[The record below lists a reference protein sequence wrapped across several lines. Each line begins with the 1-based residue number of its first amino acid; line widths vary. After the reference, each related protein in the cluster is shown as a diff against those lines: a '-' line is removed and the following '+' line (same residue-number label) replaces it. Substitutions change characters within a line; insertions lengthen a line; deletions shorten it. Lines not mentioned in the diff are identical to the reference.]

1 MAYQSEADLEK
12 QLIDQ
17 LVKQGFEQVIILD
30 EAALETNFRHQVQLH
45 NEADLAGEP
54 LTDIEFS
61 RILVHLKGKSVF
73 RSAQLLREKYPLER
87 ENGQT
92 VYLDFFDSQQWCKNR
107 FQVTNQTTIQGKYE
121 NRYDVTIL
129 INGLPVVQ
137 IELKRRGIE
146 LKEAFNQIMRYKN
159 HSFTGLYR
167 YLQLFVVS
175 NGVESKYFANNDK
188 ELNYQQT
195 FYWSDECNQRL
206 QQLQE
211 FAADLL
217 EPCRLAKMLA
227 RYMVINE
234 TDKTML
240 VMRPYQV
247 YAVEALVKRAEETA
261 NNGYI
266 WHTTGSGKTL
276 TSFKASQII
285 SRISTIKKVFFLVDR
300 KDLDAQTISEFN
312 KFSPD
317 SVDITDKTDT
327 LVKQITDIR
336 RPLIVTTIQKMAHA
350 IKNPRYSQIMTQ
362 YKNERIVFIIDECHR
377 SQFGDM
383 HKAINIHFTKAQY
396 FGFTGTPRFFENK
409 SQEGRTTADLFQ
421 TCLHTYLIKDA
432 ISDGNVLGFSTEM
445 IKTFDAG
452 YDPDDDTQ
460 VEAIDTAEIFENE
473 IRLGNIVQHIV
484 QNHDIKT
491 RNRKYTA
498 IFTVPSIPLLVKY
511 YDLFKRYNDKNL
523 KIAGIF
529 TFGANEDSEGRDEHS
544 RDSLERM
551 IHDYNEIFKTNYS
564 TDTFSNYFTDVS
576 KKVKRAEIDIL
587 IVVNMFLTG
596 FDSKLLNTLYID
608 KNLKYHDLIQAYS
621 RTNRIES
628 SEKPFGNIVSY
639 RNLKKRTDDA
649 IRLFSQTDSTDVVL
663 MESMGT
669 YVEQW
674 QQFLVELQT
683 LAPTPESVTSLI
695 DEEDQLKFV
704 KCFQQLAKLLLRL
717 ETFTEFSFDSIV
729 LGLSEQ
735 MYQDYRSHYFTLY
748 EETKK
753 LKGQKVSVLQDIDFV
768 MEVMFRDKI
777 NVHYILEL
785 INQIDLT
792 NPTKRDVDIQVILD
806 KLNRNEDPQL
816 KSKIELIEAFLRQVV
831 PTLEADDSIAVHY
844 QEFIQKH
851 REQSLAAFAQQ
862 IGLATDKVDTYI
874 SEYEYS
880 GLIDGPTID
889 SDIRQDLKLGLKS
902 RKTMRQKITDFIFE
916 HVELYTY

>member
-1 MAYQSEADLEK
+1 MSYQSEADLEK
-12 QLIDQ
+12 QLIAQ
-17 LVKQGFEQVIILD
+17 LVKQGFDQITIPD
-30 EAALETNFRHQVQLH
+30 EATLEANFRQQVQLH
-45 NEADLAGEP
+45 NEEKLGGEP
-54 LTDIEFS
+54 LTDIEFN
-61 RILVHLKGKSVF
+61 RILVYLKGKSIF
-73 RSAQLLREKYPLER
+73 RSAQLLRDKCPLER
-87 ENGQT
+87 ESGQT
-92 VYLDFFDSQQWCKNR
+92 IYLEFFDSQQWCKNR
-107 FQVTNQTTIQGKYE
+107 FQVTNQTTVQGKYE
-121 NRYDVTIL
+121 NRYDVTLL

-195 FYWSDECNQRL
+195 FYWSDENNQRL

-211 FAADLL
+211 FTTSLL
-217 EPCRLAKMLA
+217 EPCRLAKMIA

-234 TDKTML
+234 TDKAIL

-261 NNGYI
+261 NHGYI

-285 SRISTIKKVFFLVDR
+285 SRIPTIKKVFFLVDR

-312 KFSPD
+312 KFSPESID
-317 SVDITDKTDT
+317 TTDKTDT
-327 LVKQITDIR
+327 LVKQIGDSR
-336 RPLIVTTIQKMAHA
+336 RKLIVTTIQKMANA
-350 IKNPRYSQIMTQ
+350 IKNPRYAKIMDQ
-362 YKNERIVFIIDECHR
+362 YKTDRVVFIIDECHR
-377 SQFGDM
+377 SQFGEM
-383 HKAINIHFTKAQY
+383 HKAINLHFAKAQY
-396 FGFTGTPRFFENK
+396 FGFTGTPRFFENQ
-409 SQEGRTTADLFQ
+409 SQEGRTTADLFE

-460 VEAIDTAEIFENE
+460 VEGIDTTEIFENE
-473 IRLGNIVQHIV
+473 IRLGNIVQHIL
-484 QNHDIKT
+484 QNHDVKT

-498 IFTVPSIPLLVKY
+498 IFTVPSIQVLVKY
-511 YDLFKRYNDKNL
+511 YDLFKQHNDKNL

-529 TFGANEDSEGRDEHS
+529 TFGANEDAEGRDEHS

-551 IHDYNEIFKTNYS
+551 ISDYNETFKTNYT
-564 TDTFSNYFTDVS
+564 TDTFANYFSDVS
-576 KKVKRAEIDIL
+576 KKVKQAEIDIL
-587 IVVNMFLTG
+587 LVVNMFLTG
-596 FDSKLLNTLYID
+596 FDSKLLNTLYVD

-663 MESMGT
+663 MESMAT
-669 YVEQW
+669 YVQQW
-674 QQFLVELQT
+674 QQVFVELQALT
-683 LAPTPESVTSLI
+683 PTPASVPDLI
-695 DEEDQLKFV
+695 DEEQQLKFI

-717 ETFTEFSFDSIV
+717 ETFTEFKFDEAV

-735 MYQDYRSHYFTLY
+735 AYQDYRSHYFTLY
-748 EETKK
+748 ENTKK
-753 LKGQKVSVLQDIDFV
+753 LKGQKASVLQDIDFV

-785 INQIDLT
+785 INQIDLGDT
-792 NPTKRDVDIQVILD
+792 KKRDFDIQAILD
-806 KLNRNEDPQL
+806 KLNKNEDPQL

-831 PTLEADDSIAVHY
+831 PTLEADDSVPVRY
-844 QEFIQKH
+844 QEFIQQH
-851 REQSLAAFAQQ
+851 RMHSLEQFANQ
-862 IGLATDKVDTYI
+862 IGLETNKVNTYV

-880 GLIDGPTID
+880 GLIDGPLID
-889 SDIRQDLKLGLKS
+889 ADIRQDLKLGLKQ
-902 RKTMRQKITDFIFE
+902 RKTTRQQITEFICE
-916 HVELYTY
+916 HVNLYG

>member
-1 MAYQSEADLEK
+1 MSYQSEADLEK
-12 QLIDQ
+12 QLIAQ
-17 LVKQGFEQVIILD
+17 LVKQGFDQITIPD
-30 EAALETNFRHQVQLH
+30 EAALEANFRYQVQLH
-45 NEADLAGEP
+45 NADILGGEP
-54 LTDIEFS
+54 LTDIEFN
-61 RILVHLKGKSVF
+61 RILVYLKGKSIF

-87 ENGQT
+87 ESGQT
-92 VYLDFFDSQQWCKNR
+92 VYFEFFDSQQWCKNR
-107 FQVTNQTTIQGKYE
+107 FQITNQTTVQGKYE
-121 NRYDVTIL
+121 NRYDVTLL

-195 FYWSDECNQRL
+195 FYWSDENNQRL

-211 FAADLL
+211 FAASLL

-227 RYMVINE
+227 RYMVLNE
-234 TDKTML
+234 TDKAML

-285 SRISTIKKVFFLVDR
+285 SRIPTVKKVFFLVDR

-317 SVDITDKTDT
+317 SVDTTDKTDT
-327 LVKQITDIR
+327 LVKQITDST
-336 RPLIVTTIQKMAHA
+336 RPLIVTTIQKMANA
-350 IKNPRYSQIMTQ
+350 IKNPRYTHFMDQ
-362 YKNERIVFIIDECHR
+362 YKDDRVVFIIDECHR
-377 SQFGDM
+377 SQFGEM
-383 HKAINIHFTKAQY
+383 HKAITLHFAKAQY
-396 FGFTGTPRFFENK
+396 FGFTGTPRFFENQ
-409 SQEGRTTADLFQ
+409 SQEGRTTADLFE

-452 YDPDDDTQ
+452 YDPDDDLQ
-460 VEAIDTAEIFENE
+460 VEGIDTAEIFENE

-484 QNHDIKT
+484 QNHDVKT

-498 IFTVPSIPLLVKY
+498 IFTVPSIQVLIQY
-511 YDLFKRYNDKNL
+511 YDLFQQHNDKNL

-529 TFGANEDSEGRDEHS
+529 TFGANEDAEGRDEHS

-551 IHDYNEIFKTNYS
+551 ITDYNGLFKTNYS
-564 TDTFSNYFTDVS
+564 TDTFANYFSDVS
-576 KKVKRAEIDIL
+576 KKVKQAEIDIL
-587 IVVNMFLTG
+587 LVVNMFLTG
-596 FDSKLLNTLYID
+596 FDSKLLNTLYVD

-639 RNLKKRTDDA
+639 RNLKKRTDEA
-649 IRLFSQTDSTDVVL
+649 IRLFSQTDSTDIVL
-663 MESMGT
+663 MESMPT
-669 YVEQW
+669 YVQQW
-674 QQFLVELQT
+674 QVVFAELQT
-683 LAPTPESVTSLI
+683 LAPTPASVSDLI
-695 DEEDQLKFV
+695 DEEAQLKFV

-717 ETFTEFSFDSIV
+717 ETFIEFNFDEAV

-735 MYQDYRSHYFTLY
+735 AYQDYRSHYFTLY

-753 LKGQKVSVLQDIDFV
+753 LKGQKASVLQDIDFV

-785 INQIDLT
+785 ICQIDLDDP
-792 NPTKRDVDIQVILD
+792 NKRDFDIQAILD
-806 KLNRNEDPQL
+806 KLDKNEDPQL
-816 KSKIELIEAFLRQVV
+816 KSKIELLEAFLRQVV
-831 PTLEADDSIAVHY
+831 PTLEADDSVPVRY
-844 QEFIQKH
+844 QEFIQQH
-851 REQSLAAFAQQ
+851 RMHSLEQFASQ
-862 IGLATDKVDTYI
+862 IGLEKTKVNTYV

-880 GLIDGPTID
+880 GLIDGPLID
-889 SDIRQDLKLGLKS
+889 ADIRQDLKLGLKQ
-902 RKTMRQKITDFIFE
+902 RKTTRQQITEFICE
-916 HVELYTY
+916 HVNLYG

>member
-1 MAYQSEADLEK
+1 MSYQSEADLEK
-12 QLIDQ
+12 QLIAQ
-17 LVKQGFEQVIILD
+17 LVKQGFDQITIPD
-30 EAALETNFRHQVQLH
+30 EATLEANFRQQVQLH
-45 NEADLAGEP
+45 NEEKLGGEP
-54 LTDIEFS
+54 LTDIEFN
-61 RILVHLKGKSVF
+61 RILVYLKGKSIF
-73 RSAQLLREKYPLER
+73 RSAQLLRDKCPLER
-87 ENGQT
+87 ESGQT
-92 VYLDFFDSQQWCKNR
+92 IYLEFFDSQQWCKNR
-107 FQVTNQTTIQGKYE
+107 FQVTNQTTVQGKYE
-121 NRYDVTIL
+121 NRYDVTLL

-195 FYWSDECNQRL
+195 FYWSDENNQRL

-211 FAADLL
+211 FTTSLL
-217 EPCRLAKMLA
+217 EPCRLAKMIA

-234 TDKTML
+234 TDKAIL

-261 NNGYI
+261 NHGYI

-285 SRISTIKKVFFLVDR
+285 SRIPTIKKVFFLVDR

-312 KFSPD
+312 KFSPESID
-317 SVDITDKTDT
+317 TTDKTDT
-327 LVKQITDIR
+327 LVKQIGDSR
-336 RPLIVTTIQKMAHA
+336 RKLIVTTIQKMANA
-350 IKNPRYSQIMTQ
+350 IKNPRYAKIMDQ
-362 YKNERIVFIIDECHR
+362 YKTDRVVFIIDECHR
-377 SQFGDM
+377 SQFGEM
-383 HKAINIHFTKAQY
+383 HKAINLHFAKAQY
-396 FGFTGTPRFFENK
+396 FGFTGTPRFFENQ
-409 SQEGRTTADLFQ
+409 SQEGRTTADLFE

-460 VEAIDTAEIFENE
+460 VEGIDTTEIFENE
-473 IRLGNIVQHIV
+473 IRLGNIVQHIL
-484 QNHDIKT
+484 QNHDVKT

-498 IFTVPSIPLLVKY
+498 IFTVPSIQVLVKY
-511 YDLFKRYNDKNL
+511 YDLFKQHNDKNL

-529 TFGANEDSEGRDEHS
+529 TFGANEDAEGRDEHS

-551 IHDYNEIFKTNYS
+551 ISDYNETFKTNYT
-564 TDTFSNYFTDVS
+564 TDTFANYFSDVS
-576 KKVKRAEIDIL
+576 KKVKQAEIDIL
-587 IVVNMFLTG
+587 LVVNMFLTG
-596 FDSKLLNTLYID
+596 FDSKLLNTLYVD

-663 MESMGT
+663 MESMAT
-669 YVEQW
+669 YVQQW
-674 QQFLVELQT
+674 QQVFVELQALT
-683 LAPTPESVTSLI
+683 PTPASVPDLI
-695 DEEDQLKFV
+695 DEEQQLKFI

-717 ETFTEFSFDSIV
+717 ETFTEFKFDEAV

-735 MYQDYRSHYFTLY
+735 AYQDYRSHYFTLY
-748 EETKK
+748 ENTKK
-753 LKGQKVSVLQDIDFV
+753 LKGQKASVLQDIDFV

-785 INQIDLT
+785 INQIDLGDT
-792 NPTKRDVDIQVILD
+792 KKRDFDIQAILD
-806 KLNRNEDPQL
+806 KLNKNEDPQL

-831 PTLEADDSIAVHY
+831 PTLEADDSVPVRY
-844 QEFIQKH
+844 QEFIQQH
-851 REQSLAAFAQQ
+851 RMHSLEQFANQ
-862 IGLATDKVDTYI
+862 IGLETNKVNTYV

-880 GLIDGPTID
+880 GLIDGPLID
-889 SDIRQDLKLGLKS
+889 ADIRQDLKLGLKQ
-902 RKTMRQKITDFIFE
+902 RKTTRQKITEFICE
-916 HVELYTY
+916 HVNLYG

>member
-1 MAYQSEADLEK
+1 MIA
-12 QLIDQ
+12 Q
-17 LVKQGFEQVIILD
+17 LVKQGFDQITIPD
-30 EAALETNFRHQVQLH
+30 EATLEANFRQQVQLH
-45 NEADLAGEP
+45 NEEKLGGEP
-54 LTDIEFS
+54 LTDIEFN
-61 RILVHLKGKSVF
+61 RILVYLKGKSIF
-73 RSAQLLREKYPLER
+73 RSAQLLRDKCPLER
-87 ENGQT
+87 ESGQT
-92 VYLDFFDSQQWCKNR
+92 IYLEFFDSQQWCKNR
-107 FQVTNQTTIQGKYE
+107 FQVTNQTTVQGKYE
-121 NRYDVTIL
+121 NRYDVTLL

-195 FYWSDECNQRL
+195 FYWSDENNQRL

-211 FAADLL
+211 FTTSLL
-217 EPCRLAKMLA
+217 EPCRLAKMIA

-234 TDKTML
+234 TDKAIL

-261 NNGYI
+261 NHGYI

-285 SRISTIKKVFFLVDR
+285 SRIPTIKKVFFLVDR

-317 SVDITDKTDT
+317 SIDTTDKTDT
-327 LVKQITDIR
+327 LVKQIGDSR
-336 RPLIVTTIQKMAHA
+336 RKLIVTTIQKMANA
-350 IKNPRYSQIMTQ
+350 IKNPRYAKIMDQ
-362 YKNERIVFIIDECHR
+362 YKTDRVVFIIDECHR
-377 SQFGDM
+377 SQFGEM
-383 HKAINIHFTKAQY
+383 HKAINLHFAKAQY
-396 FGFTGTPRFFENK
+396 FGFTGTPRFFENQ
-409 SQEGRTTADLFQ
+409 SQEGRTTADLFE

-460 VEAIDTAEIFENE
+460 VEGIDTTEIFENE
-473 IRLGNIVQHIV
+473 IRLGNIVQHIL
-484 QNHDIKT
+484 QNHDVKT

-498 IFTVPSIPLLVKY
+498 IFTVPSIQVLVKY
-511 YDLFKRYNDKNL
+511 YDLFKQHNDKNL

-529 TFGANEDSEGRDEHS
+529 TFGANEDAEGRDEHS

-551 IHDYNEIFKTNYS
+551 ITDYNETFKTNYT
-564 TDTFSNYFTDVS
+564 TDTFANYFSDVS
-576 KKVKRAEIDIL
+576 KKVKQAEIDIL
-587 IVVNMFLTG
+587 LVVNMFLTG
-596 FDSKLLNTLYID
+596 FDSKLLNTLYVD

-663 MESMGT
+663 MESMAT
-669 YVEQW
+669 YVQQW
-674 QQFLVELQT
+674 QQVFVELQALT
-683 LAPTPESVTSLI
+683 PTPASVPDLI
-695 DEEDQLKFV
+695 DEEQQLKFI

-717 ETFTEFSFDSIV
+717 ETFTEFKFDEAV

-735 MYQDYRSHYFTLY
+735 AYQDYRSHYFTLY
-748 EETKK
+748 ENTKK
-753 LKGQKVSVLQDIDFV
+753 LKGQKASVLQDIDFV

-785 INQIDLT
+785 INQIDLGDT
-792 NPTKRDVDIQVILD
+792 KKRDFDIQAILD
-806 KLNRNEDPQL
+806 KLNKNEDPQL

-831 PTLEADDSIAVHY
+831 PTLEADDSVPVRY
-844 QEFIQKH
+844 QEFIQQH
-851 REQSLAAFAQQ
+851 RMHSLEQFANQ
-862 IGLATDKVDTYI
+862 IGLETNKVNTYV

-880 GLIDGPTID
+880 GLIDGPLID
-889 SDIRQDLKLGLKS
+889 ADIRQDLKLGLKQ
-902 RKTMRQKITDFIFE
+902 RKTTRQQITEFICE
-916 HVELYTY
+916 HVNLYG